1 MTPAHT
7 PANLKEDWWAL
18 DAEATYAALNARRS
32 GLDAEEVALRLERFG
47 PNRVRPPERAR
58 ALPIVFHQFKSP
70 LIYILLA
77 AMAISLAIARW
88 EDAIVIG
95 VVLVLNAVIGFV
107 QEYRAE
113 NAIAALMRMVSTR
126 ATVLRDGQRTE
137 IESAE
142 IVPGDI
148 VLLESGDVVP
158 GDLRLV
164 EATRLECDEAMLTG
178 ESVPVGKITEA
189 IAHDGPLPAA
199 ECRNMAFTGS
209 SVTSGRGRGLVV
221 ATGART
227 QVGEIAE
234 EIQETDRI
242 ETPLQHRMA
251 RFGQWVGGAIV
262 GLSGVAFATGLARG
276 EPLAEMFLTAV
287 AIAVAATP
295 EGLPVV
301 MTIALAVS
309 VRRMARRNAIV
320 RRLPAVETLGSCTV
334 ILTDKTG
341 TLTENQ
347 MTVRALDAGWQ
358 RFQVTG
364 SGLEPRGRIETDGEE
379 VAIEQGSPLYL
390 ALVAGAVCNEAD
402 LRRRSRDGE
411 GYVGRGDPT
420 EVALLVVAAKA
431 GLDREALLE
440 HYRQIDQ
447 VPFEPAQK
455 FAATVHREREA
466 RRPTVFVKGAPER
479 VVAMCDRALG
489 AGGDSAFDARDVL
502 GRTHEL
508 AERGLRV
515 LAMAVGWGEEAA
527 GSVRT
532 DSPRGLHFIGLAGM
546 LDPPREGAG
555 EAVRACGR
563 AGIEVKM
570 VTGDHAA
577 TARAVGK
584 MVGLAGADDPVI
596 NGPEIA
602 SMSDDDLR
610 QALREVAIFARVSP
624 SDKLR
629 IVRLLREEGHV
640 VAVTGDGVNDA
651 PALKSAH
658 VGAAMGKI
666 GTEVAKEASEIVLTD
681 DHFATI
687 GAAVEEGRFAFS
699 NIRKATVFLVSSG
712 LGELLSILGSLF
724 LGLRLPFLPT
734 QILWLNVVTNGVEG
748 VALAMEPG
756 EADEFR
762 RPPRS
767 PTEGILTPRLLE
779 RMIVAGLVM
788 AAGTLSIFLIE
799 GGANDQNLAYA
810 QVAALTTMVV
820 FQVFHVG
827 NCRSNRRSAFALS
840 PFSNRFLFFGV
851 GASLLLHIGAMYFEP
866 TQRLI
871 RLQPLELETWMR
883 IVGVALSI
891 VLAVELHKLLRRPPG
906 NGASPPAGDQ
916 VEA

>member
-1 MTPAHT
+1 VTSARIVT
-7 PANLKEDWWAL
+7 NLKKDWWAL
-18 DAEATYAALNARRS
+18 DAEAIYAVLDARRS
-32 GLDAEEVALRLERFG
+32 GLDAGEVASRLARFG
-47 PNRVRPPERAR
+47 PNRLRPPEQAR
-58 ALPIVFHQFKSP
+58 ALPIVLHQFKSP

-77 AMAISLAIARW
+77 AMAISLAIAHW

-95 VVLVLNAVIGFV
+95 IVLVLNASVGFV

-113 NAIAALMRMVSTR
+113 NAIAALMRIVSTR
-126 ATVLRDGQRTE
+126 ATVLREGRRTE

-142 IVPGDI
+142 VVPGDI
-148 VLLESGDVVP
+148 ILLESGDVVP
-158 GDLRLV
+158 ADLRLLEV
-164 EATRLECDEAMLTG
+164 TRLECDEAMLTG
-178 ESVPVGKITEA
+178 ESVPVGKIAES
-189 IAHDGPLPAA
+189 IAQDGPLPAA
-199 ECRNMAFTGS
+199 ECRNMAFTGTA
-209 SVTSGRGRGLVV
+209 VTSGRGRGLVV

-227 QVGEIAE
+227 KVGEIAE
-234 EIQETDRI
+234 EIHETERV
-242 ETPLQHRMA
+242 ETPLQRRMA

-262 GLSGVAFATGLARG
+262 GLSVVAFATGLARG
-276 EPLAEMFLTAV
+276 EPVAQMFLTAV

-334 ILTDKTG
+334 IVTDKTG

-347 MTVRALDAGWQ
+347 MTVRALDVGGQ
-358 RFQVTG
+358 PFQVTG
-364 SGLEPRGRIETDGEE
+364 SGLEPSGRIEADGEE
-379 VAIEQGSPLYL
+379 VAIEEGSVLYL
-390 ALVAGAVCNEAD
+390 ALVAGALCNEAD
-402 LRRRSRDGE
+402 LRPRSQDGE
-411 GYVGRGDPT
+411 GYMGRGNPT
-420 EVALLVVAAKA
+420 EVALLVLSAKA

-440 HYRQIDQ
+440 RYPQIDH

-455 FAATVHREREA
+455 FAATVHRERDA
-466 RRPTVFVKGAPER
+466 GPPIVFVKGAPER
-479 VVAMCDRALG
+479 VVAMCERALLT
-489 AGGDSAFDARDVL
+489 GGDSALNPGDVL
-502 GRTHEL
+502 ERTREL
-508 AERGLRV
+508 AGQGLRV
-515 LAMAVGWGEEAA
+515 LAMAVGWGDEAVA
-527 GSVRT
+527 SVRT
-532 DSPRGLHFIGLAGM
+532 ELPRGLHFIGLVGM
-546 LDPPREGAG
+546 LDPPREGARG
-555 EAVRACGR
+555 AVGACRR

-570 VTGDHAA
+570 VTG
-577 TARAVGK
+577 
-584 MVGLAGADDPVI
+584 GLAGTDNPVI
-596 NGPEIA
+596 DGSEIA

-610 QALREVAIFARVSP
+610 KALREVAIFARVSP

-629 IVRLLREEGHV
+629 IVKLLREEGHV

-666 GTEVAKEASEIVLTD
+666 GTDVAKEASEIVLTD
-681 DHFATI
+681 DHFGTI

-712 LGELLSILGSLF
+712 FGELLSILGSLF
-724 LGLRLPFLPT
+724 LGLRLPFLPA

-756 EADEFR
+756 EPDEFR

-767 PTEGILTPRLLE
+767 PTEGIITPRLLE
-779 RMIVAGLVM
+779 RMSVAGLVM
-788 AAGTLSIFLIE
+788 AAGTLGVFLIE
-799 GGANDQNLAYA
+799 GGANDENLAYA
-810 QVAALTTMVV
+810 QVAALTTMVM

-827 NCRSNRRSAFALS
+827 NCRSNHRSAFALS

-871 RLQPLELETWMR
+871 RLQPLELETWLR
-883 IVGVALSI
+883 IVLVALSI
-891 VLAVELHKLLRRPPG
+891 VLVVELHKLLRPG
-906 NGASPPAGDQ
+906 EQGAVHKPRASSRQ
-916 VEA
+916 VGVRMTRMN

>member
-1 MTPAHT
+1 VGSARTVTA
-7 PANLKEDWWAL
+7 LKKDWWAL
-18 DAEATYAALNARRS
+18 DAGAIYAALDARRS
-32 GLDAEEVALRLERFG
+32 GLDADEVALRLERFG

-58 ALPIVFHQFKSP
+58 ALPIVLHQFKSP

-77 AMAISLAIARW
+77 AMAISLAIAHW

-95 VVLVLNAVIGFV
+95 IVLVLNALIGFV

-113 NAIAALMRMVSTR
+113 NAIAALMKMVSTR
-126 ATVLRDGQRTE
+126 ATVVRDGERTE

-142 IVPGDI
+142 VVPGDV

-158 GDLRLV
+158 ADLRLV

-178 ESVPVGKITEA
+178 ESVPVGKIAEP
-189 IAHDGPLPAA
+189 IAHDRALPAA

-209 SVTSGRGRGLVV
+209 AVTSGRGRGLVV

-227 QVGEIAE
+227 KVGEIAE
-234 EIQETDRI
+234 EIHEAERI
-242 ETPLQHRMA
+242 ETPLQRRMA
-251 RFGQWVGGAIV
+251 RFGTWVGGAIV
-262 GLSGVAFATGLARG
+262 GLSVVAFGTGLARG
-276 EPLAEMFLTAV
+276 EPVAQMFLTAV
-287 AIAVAATP
+287 AIAVAAIP

-334 ILTDKTG
+334 IVTDKTG

-347 MTVRALDAGWQ
+347 MTVRALDVGGH
-358 RFQVTG
+358 RFHVSG
-364 SGLEPRGRIETDGEE
+364 SGLEPGGRIVADGEE
-379 VAIEQGSPLYL
+379 VAIEEGSPLYL
-390 ALVAGAVCNEAD
+390 ALVAGALCNEAD
-402 LRRRSRDGE
+402 LRRRSKDGE
-411 GYVGRGDPT
+411 DYVGRGDPT
-420 EVALLVVAAKA
+420 EVALLVLAAKA
-431 GLDREALLE
+431 GLDREVLLE

-447 VPFEPAQK
+447 VPFEPARK

-466 RRPTVFVKGAPER
+466 GGPIVFVKGASER
-479 VVAMCDRALG
+479 VVAMCERTLV
-489 AGGDSAFDARDVL
+489 AGGDSALDPGDVL
-502 GRTHEL
+502 RRTDEL
-508 AERGLRV
+508 AEQGLRV
-515 LAMAVGWGEEAA
+515 LAMAVGWGQEAA
-527 GSVRT
+527 ASART
-532 DSPRGLHFIGLAGM
+532 ESPEGLHFIGLAGM
-546 LDPPREGAG
+546 LDPPREGAR
-555 EAVRACGR
+555 EAVRACRR

-577 TARAVGK
+577 TARAVGT
-584 MVGLAGADDPVI
+584 MVGLAGTGDRVI
-596 NGPEIA
+596 QGPEIS

-610 QALREVAIFARVSP
+610 KALRGVAIFARVSP

-629 IVRLLREEGHV
+629 IVKLLREEGHV

-666 GTEVAKEASEIVLTD
+666 GTDVAKEASEIVLTD

-712 LGELLSILGSLF
+712 IGELLSILGSLF
-724 LGLRLPFLPT
+724 LGLRLPFLPA
-734 QILWLNVVTNGVEG
+734 QILWLNVVTNGG
-748 VALAMEPG
+748 GHVALAMEPG
-756 EADEFR
+756 EPDEFR
-762 RPPRS
+762 RRPRS
-767 PTEGILTPRLLE
+767 PTEGIITPPLLE
-779 RMIVAGLVM
+779 RMSVAGLVM
-788 AAGTLSIFLIE
+788 AAGTLGIFLIE
-799 GGANDQNLAYA
+799 GGANDENLAYA
-810 QVAALTTMVV
+810 QVAALTTMVM

-871 RLQPLELETWMR
+871 RLQPLELETWLR
-883 IVGVALSI
+883 IVLVALSI
-891 VLAVELHKLLRRPPG
+891 VLAVELHKLLRPPSG
-906 NGASPPAGDQ
+906 SGASPPEETG
-916 VEA
+916 